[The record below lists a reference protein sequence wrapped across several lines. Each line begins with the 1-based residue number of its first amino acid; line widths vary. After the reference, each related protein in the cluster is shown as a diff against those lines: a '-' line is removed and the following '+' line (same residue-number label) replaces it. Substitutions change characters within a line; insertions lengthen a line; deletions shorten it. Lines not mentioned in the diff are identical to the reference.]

1 MSSKPPYESGY
12 DHGCDDAKISDPGDR
27 YINQPER
34 GPSFHTDEFMEGYD
48 DGYVECSDVSN
59 SDNSGGNELA
69 NWNDS
74 CRNAGYDDG
83 QNGPFAR
90 GTYDHYGEEAGG
102 NDAYFNGF
110 INGCLDAGNTRDV
123 CEQATDAN

>member
-1 MSSKPPYESGY
+1 MFFCLPSPFCLNKCSPQMSSKPPYESGY

-59 SDNSGGNELA
+59 SGSNELA
-69 NWNDS
+69 EGMTVVEMLDMMMDRTDHS
-74 CRNAGYDDG
+74 V
-83 QNGPFAR
+83 
-90 GTYDHYGEEAGG
+90 GTHMIIVEMKRA
-102 NDAYFNGF
+102 AMMH
-110 INGCLDAGNTRDV
+110 ISMVSSTDV
-123 CEQATDAN
+123 